1 MFAVLFCL
9 SFLCPE
15 GVQNCHISLGKR
27 WRMQKI
33 PRAWRSCFG
42 GENWWCHR
50 WNPKRPPGM
59 YKTLANIGINYQPQ
73 LVGRISATNSRISD
87 FRSTTSVRRFEM
99 FQIYPASWGVCVGFV
114 QHSIGETRSETFEE
128 VTEGYDPMVKGTSN
142 EGIKKFIM

>member
-1 MFAVLFCL
+1 
-9 SFLCPE
+9 
-15 GVQNCHISLGKR
+15 
-27 WRMQKI
+27 
-33 PRAWRSCFG
+33 
-42 GENWWCHR
+42 
-50 WNPKRPPGM
+50 M

-87 FRSTTSVRRFEM
+87 FPINYISA
-99 FQIYPASWGVCVGFV
+99 QIWDVPNLSSKLGVCVGFV